1 MGKQQYG
8 DEAKHYT
15 PLIIFLCISRF
26 IMASSSFS
34 DAPNPETSEA
44 EAKSVTIVINDNGEI
59 NYDEKTLQSIIDSNQ
74 PSATVTFVR
83 VSGAGNDAEAVGTP
97 PADTVPEDPILMLD
111 QDQIT
116 KLENV
121 LRSEEAKDFL
131 DEVLSNP
138 GTNPNESLGDFLTP
152 TTAETV
158 GPPPPLIPND
168 EVKEQLQQEN
178 DQTKSKSNRRKS
190 QRQLD
195 RELKEE
201 AEKIRKENQK
211 MLKKEK
217 EAMRRGEKG
226 GGGREKEE
234 KKEEES
240 ESNDTPPPTPTV

>member
-1 MGKQQYG
+1 MTSTNFNIDANKTG
-8 DEAKHYT
+8 
-15 PLIIFLCISRF
+15 FLTCDF
-26 IMASSSFS
+26 C
-34 DAPNPETSEA
+34 
-44 EAKSVTIVINDNGEI
+44 AKSYYSRPSSKNSEGPSLDI
-59 NYDEKTLQSIIDSNQ
+59 LDSNQ

-83 VSGAGNDAEAVGTP
+83 VSGQTGNANEEAVDGAP
-97 PADTVPEDPILMLD
+97 VDAAVPEDPILMLD

-131 DEVLSNP
+131 GEVLSNP

-152 TTAETV
+152 AV

-168 EVKEQLQQEN
+168 EVKEQLQEEQQSN
-178 DQTKSKSNRRKS
+178 TKSKSNRRKS

-217 EAMRRGEKG
+217 EAMRRQSRG
-226 GGGREKEE
+226 GDITPPEEE
-234 KKEEES
+234 KS
-240 ESNDTPPPTPTV
+240 ESNDGKLSTKEDIM

>member
-1 MGKQQYG
+1 MKKNKIQRY
-8 DEAKHYT
+8 
-15 PLIIFLCISRF
+15 FLSRF
-26 IMASSSFS
+26 DLTEKLPDSLEQLKKQFIFS
-34 DAPNPETSEA
+34 N
-44 EAKSVTIVINDNGEI
+44 
-59 NYDEKTLQSIIDSNQ
+59 LDSNQ

-83 VSGAGNDAEAVGTP
+83 VSGQAGNPEEAVDTVTP
-97 PADTVPEDPILMLD
+97 VDNAGAVPEDPILMLD

-131 DEVLSNP
+131 GEVLSNP
-138 GTNPNESLGDFLTP
+138 GSNPNESLGDFLTP
-152 TTAETV
+152 APDTV

-168 EVKEQLQQEN
+168 EVKEQLQQE
-178 DQTKSKSNRRKS
+178 QKTKSNRRKS

-217 EAMRRGEKG
+217 EAMRRQSRGGEITPP
-226 GGGREKEE
+226 EEE
-234 KKEEES
+234 KS
-240 ESNDTPPPTPTV
+240 ESIDTPPPTPTAASTRYPFL

>member
-1 MGKQQYG
+1 M
-8 DEAKHYT
+8 
-15 PLIIFLCISRF
+15 
-26 IMASSSFS
+26 
-34 DAPNPETSEA
+34 
-44 EAKSVTIVINDNGEI
+44 
-59 NYDEKTLQSIIDSNQ
+59 
-74 PSATVTFVR
+74 TFVR
-83 VSGAGNDAEAVGTP
+83 VSGGADNAEAEGTAP
-97 PADTVPEDPILMLD
+97 VDAAVPEDPILMLD

-131 DEVLSNP
+131 GEVLSTP
-138 GTNPNESLGDFLTP
+138 GSNPNESLGDFLTP
-152 TTAETV
+152 ATAEAV

-168 EVKEQLQQEN
+168 EIKEQLQQ

-217 EAMRRGEKG
+217 EAMRRQSRGEAG
-226 GGGREKEE
+226 DVMEE
-234 KKEEES
+234 QEEDKS
-240 ESNDTPPPTPTV
+240 ESNDTPPPTPTVASTRYSVSQQVIVKISKISKFVKLK